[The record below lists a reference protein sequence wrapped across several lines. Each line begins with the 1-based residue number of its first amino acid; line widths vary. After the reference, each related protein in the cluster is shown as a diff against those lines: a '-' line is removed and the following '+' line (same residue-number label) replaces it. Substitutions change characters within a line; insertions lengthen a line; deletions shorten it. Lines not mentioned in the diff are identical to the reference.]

1 MKIIVVGLLSI
12 FLSTSLA
19 SYASSENVF
28 SEKVA
33 SHGETIVKASFG
45 NTNISIIIKTHEIDI
60 GKPSDGRPD
69 KFTSNCTYSRYPC
82 STVDNLEISVNGAS
96 LFVARSVYA
105 DLADLI
111 GVTLRQNHRGQFVLT
126 LGGGDASESYSVEVT
141 FDGKLVKQRAVISN
155 EGRQVM
161 QKTTYFESEPMN

>member
-1 MKIIVVGLLSI
+1 MRIIVIGFTSI
-12 FLSTSLA
+12 FLCSSVA
-19 SYASSENVF
+19 CYASSEKIIREEVSSSGMTSVN
-28 SEKVA
+28 
-33 SHGETIVKASFG
+33 ASFG
-45 NTNISIIIKTHEIDI
+45 HTNISVKIKTHEIDI

-69 KFTSNCTYSRYPC
+69 KISSNCTYSRYPC
-82 STVDNLEISVNGAS
+82 SNVDDLEISVNGS
-96 LFVARSVYA
+96 NLFVARSVFA

-111 GVTLRQNHRGQFVLT
+111 GVTLQQNRRGQFVLT

-141 FDGKLVKQRAVISN
+141 FDGKLVRQRALISN